1 MPTHQKHDFN
11 PADLSDS
18 QLAEQIGK
26 VSDQIRHLKAH
37 DFPPGAIGPE
47 VDRLNIL
54 KLETLSREA
63 SNHRAARSSASLD
76 RTALETVLLKRFFYS
91 PSFAIYG
98 GVAGL
103 YDYGPPGVGVQSNIL
118 ALWRQHFV
126 IEEDM
131 LEVDCTNLTPHEVF
145 KTSGHVDR
153 FLDYMVRDS
162 DPTKPGIFRVDHLIK
177 AVLKERLEEDEKLR
191 KAPSAPAPEAKA
203 DGKAD
208 KKAKKEKDTKPKFS
222 ILAPEVRAEYER
234 TLETLDNFDQA
245 GFRDILRKFDIR
257 APDTGNPVTDPEE
270 FNLMF
275 TTQIGPTGSLRGYL
289 RPETAQGHFVNFKR
303 LLEFNNQQLPFAS
316 ASVGKSFRNEIAPR
330 QGLLRVREFTMAE
343 IEHFVDPLDKSHPKF
358 ASVKHTKLP
367 FFSRDLQMTGG
378 EPVVMTIGEAVE
390 KGIVNNQTLG
400 YFVARI
406 GLFLHRIGIDP
417 ARLRFR
423 QHMANE
429 MAHYAT
435 DCWDAEILSSYGWI
449 ECVGCAD
456 RSAYDLTQHSRRT
469 NERLTVQV
477 ALDEPI
483 TRERLVLERNKPKF
497 GPAFKRDA
505 KAVEGY
511 LDSLLDDGCDNAEAL
526 GGKEKKD
533 TEKMWDEVKLT
544 ELKERM
550 EAGGGKVGITGTDG
564 KQYELTK
571 DLINIFKIT
580 EKINVREFIPNVIE
594 PSFGIGRI
602 LYSLLE
608 HSFYNRQGGDEARN
622 VLAFPVVIAPY
633 KCLVTPISSNDLF
646 TPFVDQCSNELRRFN
661 LPIKVDTSS
670 TAIGRRYARTDELGT
685 PFAITVD
692 FQTVKDGTVTL
703 RERDS
708 LKQIR
713 DTVPVICSLVADLV
727 AERTTFFQLLL
738 EYPEFVG
745 QDLS

>member
-1 MPTHQKHDFN
+1 MPSSQHRDFN
-11 PADLSDS
+11 PADLSDH
-18 QLAEQIGK
+18 QLSELIGK
-26 VSDQIRHLKAH
+26 TTDKIQHLRAR
-37 DFPPGAIGPE
+37 DFPPGAVGPE

-54 KLETLSREA
+54 RLEQLQREA
-63 SNHRAARSSASLD
+63 DTRRVSQRNAPLD
-76 RTALETVLLKRFFYS
+76 RSVLETVLLKRFFYS

-103 YDYGPPGVGVQSNIL
+103 YDYGPPGCGVQSNLL

-131 LEVDCTNLTPHEVF
+131 LEVDCTNLTPHDVF

-162 DPTKPGIFRVDHLIK
+162 DASKPGIFRVDHLIK

-191 KAPSAPAPEAKA
+191 KLAQPSQPHA
-203 DGKAD
+203 DGK
-208 KKAKKEKDTKPKFS
+208 KVKKEAKPKFT
-222 ILAPEVRAEYER
+222 ILEPEVKADYER
-234 TLETLDNFDQA
+234 TLDTLDNLDQN
-245 GFRDILRKFDIR
+245 GFKEVLRKFDIR

-275 TTQIGPTGSLRGYL
+275 VTQIGPTGALRGYL

-343 IEHFVDPLDKSHPKF
+343 IEHFVDPADKSHPKF
-358 ASVKHTKLP
+358 KLVKDVRLP
-367 FFSRDLQMTGG
+367 LFPRDRQMDGR
-378 EPVVMTIGEAVE
+378 EPIHMTIGEAVAQR
-390 KGIVNNQTLG
+390 IVDNETLG

-406 GLFLHRIGIDP
+406 GLFLHKIGIDP
-417 ARLRFR
+417 GRLRFR

-435 DCWDAEILSSYGWI
+435 DCWDAEILTSYGWI

-477 ALDEPI
+477 SLPEPL
-483 TRERLVLERNKPKF
+483 TRERLVLERNKPRF
-497 GPAFKRDA
+497 GPTFKKDA

-511 LDSLLDDGCDNAEAL
+511 LDSLLDDSCDSAANL
-526 GGKEKKD
+526 GGKDKKD
-533 TEKMWDEVKLT
+533 TEKIWDESKLKDLQDRL
-544 ELKERM
+544 ES
-550 EAGGGKVGITGTDG
+550 GGGKVSVTGTDG
-564 KQYELTK
+564 KTYELTNDIIK
-571 DLINIFKIT
+571 IFKIT

-602 LYSLLE
+602 LYSLME

-633 KCLVTPISSNDLF
+633 KCLVTPISSNELF
-646 TPFVDQCSNELRRFN
+646 DPFVDQCSKELRRFN

-670 TAIGRRYARTDELGT
+670 TAIGRRYARNDELGT
-685 PFAITVD
+685 PFAVTID

-713 DTVPVICSLVADLV
+713 DTVPVVCGLVADLV
-727 AERTTFFQLLL
+727 AERTTFHQLLL
-738 EYPEFVG
+738 EYPEFVT